1 MASAGYPASSHKGDV
16 ITGLDAAAALDDVT
30 VYHAGTALQDGQVVT
45 AGGRVLAVS
54 ALGDGFAA
62 ARARAYEGVAQIA
75 FDGMQVRP
83 DIAERAVKAQAGEL
97 DLFPEV
103 LTRRADRRPRA
114 CDAPRTTHTHETG
127 AEQWRRRVPRSR
139 SSCRASSWSPCWWAS
154 SWAARATARSWTP
167 PARSS
172 TSARSSTRSTCS
184 RPTATR
190 TRWRTTRRT
199 AQSRGIK
206 VLIGGAGKAAALPGV
221 LAAYTNIPVIGV
233 PIKTSDLGGLDSL
246 LSIVQMP
253 PGVPVAC
260 VAINGARNAAILA
273 AKILDV

>member
-1 MASAGYPASSHKGDV
+1 MEPVLVGIVMGSESDRGV
-16 ITGLDAAAALDDVT
+16 MEAAC
-30 VYHAGTALQDGQVVT
+30 
-45 AGGRVLAVS
+45 
-54 ALGDGFAA
+54 
-62 ARARAYEGVAQIA
+62 
-75 FDGMQVRP
+75 
-83 DIAERAVKAQAGEL
+83 KEL
-97 DLFPEV
+97 DERKIKYELNV
-103 LTRRADRRPRA
+103 L
-114 CDAPRTTHTHETG
+114 
-127 AEQWRRRVPRSR
+127 
-139 SSCRASSWSPCWWAS
+139 
-154 SWAARATARSWTP
+154 
-167 PARSS
+167 
-172 TSARSSTRSTCS
+172 SAHRD
-184 RPTATR
+184 PDKVAHYA
-190 TRWRTTRRT
+190 RT